1 MYFCHCKQINPSIS
15 VKKSSAIISQAS
27 PKKQIIVIKSL
38 FLQFDFFA
46 SFNASL
52 KDRIV
57 KHTFREL
64 ATGCTCPS
72 DFPICVCGNKP
83 KVKIITNHPIT
94 ATEEEL
100 KLNRRSSSA
109 KLRVIEKL

>member
-57 KHTFREL
+57 KHK
-64 ATGCTCPS
+64 
-72 DFPICVCGNKP
+72 NKP
-83 KVKIITNHPIT
+83 LNISKITPIIWFIQILRVHFLRI
-94 ATEEEL
+94 AEL
-100 KLNRRSSSA
+100 RKTKIPHFFLNRLS
-109 KLRVIEKL
+109 